1 MIRRTFI
8 ILPSIGK
15 ITERSLW
22 MSGIRY
28 WEDFLEADSIHR
40 ISERRKRGLDRQL
53 MEARE
58 MLDMGGSEY
67 FTSILPTCEHWRLF
81 RELEGEV
88 AYLDIETDGLRHDSK
103 VTVVGTHRDG
113 RTTTLVNGVDLD
125 GDSLSEALEGT
136 KLLVTFNGRS
146 FDIPLLDFNFPFSV
160 PRVPHFD
167 LRHGCARIGLR
178 GGLKR
183 IERALGIARPQE
195 VDYVTGE
202 QAAYLWK
209 LWERKGNENALGLL
223 CRYNEEDTKN
233 LEPLARHTYEK
244 LTEEADGG
252 VSR

>member
-1 MIRRTFI
+1 MV
-8 ILPSIGK
+8 G
-15 ITERSLW
+15 
-22 MSGIRY
+22 
-28 WEDFLEADSIHR
+28 IHR
-40 ISERRKRGLDRQL
+40 N
-53 MEARE
+53 
-58 MLDMGGSEY
+58 
-67 FTSILPTCEHWRLF
+67 
-81 RELEGEV
+81 
-88 AYLDIETDGLRHDSK
+88 
-103 VTVVGTHRDG
+103 G

-125 GDSLSEALEGT
+125 GDSLSEALKGT

-183 IERALGIARPQE
+183 IERVLGIARPQE

-244 LTEEADGG
+244 LMKEADGG